1 MTQNH
6 NIERVGRST
15 YQNRAMQPLSLHELS
30 MMHDIKT
37 KKINEKSLMSGK
49 TSARR
54 LSTSKTI
61 SSRTSPTV
69 VAPGSSPEFS
79 PGFSPGFPPGSPV
92 PSVASSPCAGMVALA
107 TVAWEQKV
115 VHDLWAWVSRKVRKN
130 LILWF

>member
-1 MTQNH
+1 
-6 NIERVGRST
+6 
-15 YQNRAMQPLSLHELS
+15 MQPLSLHELS

-69 VAPGSSPEFS
+69 VAPGSSPGLSPGCS
-79 PGFSPGFPPGSPV
+79 PGFSPV

>member
-1 MTQNH
+1 M
-6 NIERVGRST
+6 
-15 YQNRAMQPLSLHELS
+15 P
-30 MMHDIKT
+30 
-37 KKINEKSLMSGK
+37 GK

-79 PGFSPGFPPGSPV
+79 PGFPPGFSPV

>member
-69 VAPGSSPEFS
+69 VAPGSSP
-79 PGFSPGFPPGSPV
+79 GFPPGFSPV

>member
-15 YQNRAMQPLSLHELS
+15 YQNRAIQPLSLHELS

-69 VAPGSSPEFS
+69 VAPGSSPGLSPGCS
-79 PGFSPGFPPGSPV
+79 PGFSPV